1 MPLPRFRSRTALAVL
16 GIVALSAC
24 GEVPTAVHEA
34 ADPEVTARQAPPPP
48 GSGVTQPAA
57 YGAPLLERLFQQA
70 LQKAASERGREAA
83 AALAAPVRQ
92 LQEEATRAR
101 AAGDVEAFR
110 RKVEEAEQAMAG
122 VVVRVLGR
130 EPVQRLLTMVG
141 TQLREVERWLQEAE
155 AQGRDVAGPREAARQ
170 AAALYRSAGAAVSA
184 GDPAS
189 ALVAGSRAAAVLD
202 RLLALRQAPQAPAAG
217 VLQGLLD
224 QALQRVAREQGR
236 EAAQRLSAELA
247 ESRERVD
254 RARRAGDETAFRAAL
269 EAHETRMA
277 GIVVRV
283 LGPETAG
290 RVLAHGAEQLARMQE
305 RLRRAESEGHD
316 VARQRQTLGAAAELH
331 GRALAALAAGDPVQA
346 LRLAAQALQLLS

>member
-1 MPLPRFRSRTALAVL
+1 
-16 GIVALSAC
+16 
-24 GEVPTAVHEA
+24 
-34 ADPEVTARQAPPPP
+34 
-48 GSGVTQPAA
+48 
-57 YGAPLLERLFQQA
+57 
-70 LQKAASERGREAA
+70 
-83 AALAAPVRQ
+83 
-92 LQEEATRAR
+92 
-101 AAGDVEAFR
+101 
-110 RKVEEAEQAMAG
+110 

-155 AQGRDVAGPREAARQ
+155 AQGRDVAGLREAARQ

-202 RLLALRQAPQAPAAG
+202 RLLALRQAPQTPQAPAPG
-217 VLQGLLD
+217 MLQGLLD

-236 EAAQRLSAELA
+236 EAAHRLTAELA

-254 RARRAGDETAFRAAL
+254 RARRAGDEAAFRAAL

-283 LGPETAG
+283 LGTETAG
-290 RVLAHGAEQLARMQE
+290 RVLAHGAEQIARMEE

-316 VARQRQTLGAAAELH
+316 VGRQRQALGAAAELH
-331 GRALAALAAGDPVQA
+331 GRAGAALAAGDAVQA